1 MCIME
6 TMSDVNDRHTLKQTT
21 KVLLT
26 LSNVLLPKEKLTST
40 PSMTDGLDFETE
52 VDLRIVGCEWIQ
64 TAGILLK
71 LPQVAMATGQVL
83 FQRFYYTKSFV
94 RHPMEITAM
103 ACTCLASKVE
113 ESPRRIRDVINV
125 FHHIRQVLNQKLIT
139 PLVLDQ
145 NYVQK
150 KTQVIK
156 AERRVLKELGFCVH
170 VKHPHKLIVMY
181 LQALGF
187 EKHQSLM
194 QMSWNYMNDSLQ
206 TDVFV
211 QYDPETIACACIYL
225 SARKLQI
232 PLPKNPAW
240 YSLFKATEQ
249 DIQDICRKIL
259 KLYLRPKVVTEDLE
273 KKVEELKKEYDLAK
287 EKEKEKARA
296 AMAAIA
302 LTTMVQPE
310 VVLPPSS
317 NGVAS
322 AISENNG
329 STTPN
334 NKKQV
339 TKRSRSRTPSKSKSR
354 SRSPRNSKKTKKRN
368 HDRSRSKSISERRS
382 KNQKKSQKNRK
393 HYSSSSSPSSSS
405 SGGYRRHKSSNN
417 KLVPT
422 YRDYKDYKE
431 YRDYRGDENYKS
443 KSRSYNYWKKYY
455 SHE

>member
-1 MCIME
+1 MCKME
-6 TMSDVNDRHTLKQTT
+6 TMTMTCSDVTNDHHVLKQPT

-40 PSMTDGLDFETE
+40 PSMIDGLDFETE

-64 TAGILLK
+64 TAGMLLK

-125 FHHIRQVLNQKLIT
+125 YHHIRQVLNQKLIS

-150 KTQVIK
+150 KMQVIK

-187 EKHQSLM
+187 EKHQSIM

-211 QYDPETIACACIYL
+211 QFYPETIACACIYL
-225 SARKLQI
+225 SARKLKI
-232 PLPKNPAW
+232 PLPKRPAW
-240 YSLFKATEQ
+240 YSLFNSNET

-259 KLYLRPKVVTEDLE
+259 KLYLRPKVITEDLE
-273 KKVEELKKEYDLAK
+273 KRVEESKKEYDHAKKKAK
-287 EKEKEKARA
+287 EAIVRSVVQTKAI
-296 AMAAIA
+296 MPNSNNGITAAIPENIS
-302 LTTMVQPE
+302 LTT
-310 VVLPPSS
+310 S
-317 NGVAS
+317 
-322 AISENNG
+322 
-329 STTPN
+329 
-334 NKKQV
+334 NKKPIK
-339 TKRSRSRTPSKSKSR
+339 KRSRSITPLKIK
-354 SRSPRNSKKTKKRN
+354 
-368 HDRSRSKSISERRS
+368 SRSKSPRYL
-382 KNQKKSQKNRK
+382 KKSKKR
-393 HYSSSSSPSSSS
+393 
-405 SGGYRRHKSSNN
+405 

-422 YRDYKDYKE
+422 YRDYKEYKDYKNCRD
-431 YRDYRGDENYKS
+431 YKDYKDYRGNENYKS
-443 KSRSYNYWKKYY
+443 KSRNYNYRKRY
-455 SHE
+455 